1 MHEMA
6 LMGDILQLVE
16 NDARSRNLK
25 QINKIELVVG
35 ELSNALPDALE
46 MAFEVFQARELG
58 LLTKQSQL
66 MIIKEAARAKCT
78 VCGHEYMPEMRI
90 SICPEC
96 KLPSGRLTAGET
108 FKVQSYEGS

>member
-16 NDARSRNLK
+16 NDARSRNFQK
-25 QINKIELVVG
+25 IDKIELIVG

-46 MAFEVFQARELG
+46 MAFEVFSARRLAM
-58 LLTKQSQL
+58 LTEESQL
-66 MIIKEAARAKCT
+66 FIIKEAAEATCS
-78 VCGHEYMPEMRI
+78 VCGHEYEPDARI

-96 KLPSGRLTAGET
+96 GLPSGQLTKGET